1 MTVRQSEPKPHESM
15 TPSERTSEAIE
26 SPTDLLARR
35 EELMEWLRRLDGL
48 DDIPAQVA
56 GRVRADYEQRLAV
69 VVDALTAHRDQLA
82 DERQRLDERLLAAAE
97 RHDGAVDALEE
108 VRLRH
113 RIGEI
118 SGEDWE
124 ERRPAL
130 EAEVDS
136 AASERSATERE
147 IADLDAL
154 LGEIAAAASVTPS
167 DEGPATGGW
176 DLQETDFGSAA
187 DEWSPDFPE
196 SEFDRSVSEAILDP
210 AEPADDDTLLDVG
223 ALAPIDDDEVTEPAV
238 GGTSTDHDLG
248 EITSFADAAEAMAD
262 RVDRPAADDDIA
274 FLDELDRTIAATAP
288 RTPAEDETPEEARP
302 QPGLKCPECG
312 YSNDPAAWYCGVCGV
327 DLG

>member
-1 MTVRQSEPKPHESM
+1 MTLSKAQFSTAPRLIDLGWDDRYAPAM
-15 TPSERTSEAIE
+15 NAM
-26 SPTDLLARR
+26 PT
-35 EELMEWLRRLDGL
+35 GS
-48 DDIPAQVA
+48 IP
-56 GRVRADYEQRLAV
+56 GRVVAQHRGTYRIEGPYAEAKAV
-69 VVDALTAHRDQLA
+69 ITGLSGSGKSTI
-82 DERQRLDERLLAAAE
+82 AA
-97 RHDGAVDALEE
+97 
-108 VRLRH
+108 
-113 RIGEI
+113 
-118 SGEDWE
+118 
-124 ERRPAL
+124 AL

-154 LGEIAAAASVTPS
+154 LGEIAAAASVTLS